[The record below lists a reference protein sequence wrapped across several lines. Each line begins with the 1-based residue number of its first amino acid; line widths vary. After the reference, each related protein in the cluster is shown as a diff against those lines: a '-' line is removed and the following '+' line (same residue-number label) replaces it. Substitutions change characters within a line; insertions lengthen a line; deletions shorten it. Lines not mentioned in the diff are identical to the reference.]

1 MKKLTRLLLI
11 NWHYFWK
18 ELIEFDTINFLTGAN
33 AAGKSTIIDAIQLLL
48 LGDTS
53 GHFFNKA
60 ANDKSA
66 RTLKGYL
73 WGEIGDDGD
82 AGFRYLRSGRFTSY
96 IACEFYDDFKDN
108 WFTLGVVF
116 DCYDDG
122 TFEHR
127 FFILDDSLPENHFIQ
142 NNTPMPFKELRSY
155 LMKNYKRG
163 KFQFPETNRGYQE
176 ILRGKL
182 GGLKSKYF
190 NLFKKAVPFSPI
202 ADIESF
208 ITNDVC
214 DIKGPVDISLM
225 QDNIRY
231 YKRLEQDAEMM
242 MKRIAALEDIQQKYN
257 AYMEEKQ
264 RFLVHS
270 YIIERAQ
277 LQMALDEVAR
287 LEKAYSDN
295 QQKINEMEAKINS
308 IRENIKA
315 LEKEHEQLIADKISS
330 DIYRKMDALQ
340 NQKARLEEQ
349 LQQLKGD
356 LTRTIKRMRHYGRV
370 WRECIHALQSSQTP
384 QCRDAA
390 WTAQL
395 SKAEPTAVRQ
405 GTPWDEPCVLNWQ
418 DIEADWNKLMEF
430 SDQALTYAEQLLKA
444 DGEILDAMAAQ
455 GFGNIITLINNL
467 KQTAARIGNLIDSAI
482 IKAKRLLSELADEV
496 ENLKRGIKP
505 YARNLLE
512 LKNEISSALS
522 AKYGR
527 EVQVHILADLLEIRN
542 TRWRNAVEAYLHTQ
556 KFYLIVEPEYFV
568 DALKVYDK
576 LKFERGFYDLGLVD
590 TGRLA
595 ELKPAAMENSLAQE
609 VETSNPYARMFVD
622 FVMGNVI
629 KCDKVEDLRNHS
641 RAITDSCMLYQNFV
655 ARQLHPDRWRNP
667 YIGRR
672 AIEEQ
677 IESKT
682 AQIAQIEKEVARL
695 ESLSQRLCSI
705 YTMESMNL
713 NEAENILEV
722 LEKSKVIPSL
732 EAKLKDIVDELGK
745 LDLSWLAQLDKKIK
759 AMEKEIEN
767 LKNEEQACLTE
778 LIGLK
783 TQNNEIAE
791 NKLPA
796 EKQRVEFYR
805 NKINSEFP
813 GNWIQEKGEPRF
825 QKELSSRASA
835 TEVYNNFYSQLAR
848 TQSQMT
854 KKREELVAARSE
866 YNREYR
872 MSYDIN
878 LPDNGPY
885 EKELN
890 ELKAIKLPEY
900 MEKIKDAKEKAYQ
913 QFRDDFLAKLKAN
926 IDMVKEQ
933 IEELNT
939 ALKESSFGND
949 RYRFVV
955 SPRPEYRRFYDMIT
969 DELLMDGYN
978 LASQVFLEK
987 HRDAIEELF
996 KQITDV
1002 DSQLDADAR
1011 AELEKNIKR
1020 FTDYKTYLT
1029 FDLIVTDSQDREQR
1043 LSKTLHKKSG
1053 GETQTPFY
1061 IAMLASFAQLYRTR
1075 YNNES
1080 GNTIRLI
1087 MFDEAFS
1094 KMDSDRIQESIK
1106 LLRKFGLQAI
1116 LSAPSEKIGDI
1127 APLVDRTLCVIRSGN
1142 RSFVKA
1148 FDAKRIREEMY
1159 ELQKADTQPAAGQ
1172 V

>member
-142 NNTPMPFKELRSY
+142 NNTPMSFKELRSY
-155 LMKNYKRG
+155 FMKNYKRG
-163 KFQFPETNRGYQE
+163 KFQFPETNRGYQD

-182 GGLKSKYF
+182 GGLKLKYF
-190 NLFKKAVPFSPI
+190 SLFKKAVPFSPI

-264 RFLVHS
+264 RFAIHS

-340 NQKARLEEQ
+340 SQKARLEEQ

-384 QCRDAA
+384 QCRDATR
-390 WTAQL
+390 TAQL

-405 GTPWDEPCVLNWQ
+405 GTPWDEPRVLNWQ

-430 SDQALTYAEQLLKA
+430 SEQALTYAEQLLKA
-444 DGEILDAMAAQ
+444 DSEILDAMAVQ
-455 GFGNIITLINNL
+455 GFDDIITLINNL

-527 EVQVHILADLLEIRN
+527 EVQVHILADLLEIRDM
-542 TRWRNAVEAYLHTQ
+542 RWRNAIEAYLHTQ

-629 KCDKVEDLRNHS
+629 KCDKVEDLRNYP

-682 AQIAQIEKEVARL
+682 AQIAQIEKEVTSL
-695 ESLSQRLCSI
+695 ESMSQGLRSI
-705 YTMESMNL
+705 YSMESMNL

-783 TQNNEIAE
+783 TKNNEIAE

-796 EKQRVEFYR
+796 EKQKVEFYR

-825 QKELSSRASA
+825 EKELSSRASA
-835 TEVYNNFYSQLAR
+835 VEIYNNFYSQLAR

-854 KKREELVAARSE
+854 KKKEELVAARSE

-996 KQITDV
+996 KQITNV

-1029 FDLIVTDSQDREQR
+1029 FDLIVTDSQDRQQR

-1159 ELQKADTQPAAGQ
+1159 ELQEADTQPAAGQ